1 MSRAGICV
9 TTDVSHHDY
18 AVIIHDSRIKGPM
31 ALLIVWWRK
40 QRRLRGVSL
49 GRAVFNYADS
59 RFSHITSEQPNRRP
73 PLLRAGMRQGDTN
86 FWRMKP
92 SAWPLNNFDDSPH
105 RDSADFKSSAG
116 VVQNSILSDL
126 YMEMCE
132 RVNET
137 GLRVPKYPRPYPSAR
152 RGTFP
157 IQPSQLFLHIIT
169 AASASIAPFR
179 SPHESIIV

>member
-1 MSRAGICV
+1 MSQAGICV

-31 ALLIVWWRK
+31 MLLIVWWRK

-92 SAWPLNNFDDSPH
+92 SAWPLNDFDDSPR
-105 RDSADFKSSAG
+105 RDSADFESSAS
-116 VVQNSILSDL
+116 VVQNSDL
-126 YMEMCE
+126 YMENV
-132 RVNET
+132 RT
-137 GLRVPKYPRPYPSAR
+137 GLRVQKFIHPSA
-152 RGTFP
+152 P
-157 IQPSQLFLHIIT
+157 VE
-169 AASASIAPFR
+169 AR
-179 SPHESIIV
+179 SPYVTSLSNSSFTLSQQRRHQ